1 MIHEILGRLA
11 SARSF
16 VFAALAL
23 ASFAASAF
31 ETPYLTFRSADT
43 FSLKTNNSA
52 KNWDGTIEYSTDT
65 ENWETWNGSEIAAGN
80 AGSDYR
86 LYLRGTGNKTITAGS
101 SNKKWIF
108 PSGSDIYCEGD
119 IEVLRGYDGNPPTMN
134 TDCYYCL
141 FDGNAKLKSAPKLS
155 ATTLT
160 ARCYQKMFYGCTALE
175 TAPTISAMTLAESCC
190 NEMFKGCTSLRTPP
204 PTLPATTLQRYC
216 YQSMFSGCTA
226 LETAPSI
233 AATTMASTSCCMY
246 MFKDCTSLVTAPEL
260 HTKTLQSSCYQ
271 SMFEGC
277 TSLVTIPELTAETLA
292 SSCYTAMFKG
302 CTALETAPAI
312 SATTLASS
320 CCESMFQNCTK
331 LKTIPDFYDIT
342 LQTSCYRSM
351 FSGCS
356 ALEIPPALPAT
367 TLANYCYNNMFNSCT
382 SLKTLPKLEATTV
395 SSYAYQGMFLSCTAL
410 KVSSELTP
418 GKKTWKLPAGISGG
432 TDWNKSMLAST
443 GGTFKDNPVPGTTY
457 YIVSM
462 DSTELSLS
470 QNEFNAWTGDTVSI
484 NLAST
489 IVGGSMTYTFPGP
502 YSDSPY
508 SLPGGLTLTSG
519 GALTGKIATAGT
531 YDFVVK
537 VQDTTSPTPL
547 TLDAEYRIIVTD
559 PDPLTAPGVNLG
571 KARVGKEK
579 NFMLS
584 DTVAGGVAPYTFT
597 LASVE
602 GNALPAGYA
611 IADGV
616 LAGTATEEK
625 TNTFRLTVTDKLG
638 VTETF
643 EYMLVSYIPVGLKD
657 DDPDEPETGDTIE
670 YDNGDGVFPRICT
683 KIIASSAVVTWEDSW
698 YYVTGNVTLSKGAI
712 VRGKVSLILCDGAT
726 LTIPTA
732 ESYKAGIQV
741 VDDGENIDTFTV
753 YAQTGGSGKL
763 NVTGGY
769 NGAGIGGGNGQ
780 SAGNVI
786 IYGGEITTTGG
797 SDATGIGGG
806 WHGSGGTVKIYG
818 GNVSAK
824 GNRYSA
830 AIGGA
835 GSDNPGSGGDVYVYG
850 GSVVASAGHAYA
862 AGIGAETMLSTT
874 PQGTLTV
881 GPYVVVK
888 AGSSKNPTT
897 VLEHGVGGVIDLGTG
912 TGHQYFQLETT
923 GPAPLEQVAEANTLA
938 VHTTDEV
945 NWDLAT
951 TITGGTTPYSFEIK
965 SWPGKPEGI
974 SLSSEGVLTG
984 TFTAAGE
991 HTFTVTVTDSG
1002 KGDDAKTDDFTYT
1015 ITVTVKPRS
1024 ITYMH
1029 GEETLNGL
1037 EPSEYMPGTATNLPV
1052 TATAPNGYEF
1062 GGWYD
1067 NAGLTGDAVTSIS
1080 AEETED
1086 LIFYAKFTPIVYS
1099 ITYMDG
1105 DAPMEGLAP
1114 ATYTIVSG
1122 ATLPA
1127 TATKDGNDFCGW
1139 YANLGLTEG
1148 PVTTIA
1154 SGTID
1159 NKIFW
1164 AKWEAIVPIE
1174 RTGDAAL
1181 QVKAYKSI
1189 NWNVASGVTGGKA
1202 PLTFAASGLPTGVA
1216 MSESGVV
1223 SGSLAAA
1230 GTYPFTV
1237 TVTDAKSRQE
1247 TFDYSITVVEVSP
1260 IEEGEPAEPDT
1271 GVVIQYKAADGQM
1284 RTRMATPVTSSNAA
1298 VTWEDS
1304 WYYVTG
1310 DVTLSAGVTVSG
1322 SVCLILGDGATLTT
1336 TGAYDCAGVN
1346 VANGNTL
1353 TIYGQVEGDGA
1364 LTATGGGNA
1373 AGIGGNTSEGWGTIH
1388 VYACNITANS
1398 SGSGRGIGK
1407 SNWGSDAGS
1416 LYIHSIDLHVTAGAY
1431 EDPTATRSPDP
1442 VDHKVSFNN
1451 GDKYVLIVYDPTT
1464 PLVAGETDLGSVTK
1478 GEYVTK
1484 NLKNS
1489 ISGGSPEYTFAV
1501 KAGSSLPTELS
1512 LLESGLLWGTPTVA
1526 GSYSFWVTVRDAS
1539 SQTIDVEFT
1548 LKVNGIFNISYY
1560 EADGET
1566 PISAQPVTYI
1576 EGTGVAHEDMPVPE
1590 MTGYDFAGWYTDTD
1604 LTEGPVT
1611 SISTS
1616 EAIDKVFYAK
1626 WTATVYPITYYWGT
1640 QECAEGDTHNDLLPT
1655 SYTIEAEAITLPIP
1669 VKNGWYF
1676 EGWYDNPQLAGSPV
1690 TTIPEGS
1697 TGDKAVYSKW
1707 EQAGQ
1712 PFTQKENR
1720 LSADAGFEMSISLTP
1735 TISGGKKP
1743 YSFALKS
1750 GSELPGDVTLSEAGV
1765 LSGTVAAAGAYEF
1778 TVIVTDD
1785 VETEPFEATYTLY
1798 VDLTKTTTDPNGRDA
1813 VFYIGYSGSVI
1824 LASAISGG
1832 TAPYTFALDEDSG
1845 SPLPP
1850 GMKLNGNKLEGTPT
1864 FVGNSYFTLKVT
1876 DAKGVTSHLDYWVYS
1891 QRSSAQ
1897 ESDTVNGIDWSFVSA
1912 SPPKEGS
1919 RLSIWNSESLTSDGQ
1934 HAISINVAGCVYVP
1948 DGSRLW
1954 TGNVPVTCIGRN
1966 AFKGCDKITRMTLPD
1981 TITDIGENAFDGCTA
1996 LKAVVIPSS
2005 GILEHINTNAFTGA
2019 TSLEHIYVGKGDKVA
2034 FTALLEASGYAV
2046 TDENFVVE
2054 CDFYTL
2060 TLDTNFGDE
2069 LEMPVLTKAYTETLY
2084 LPTVGNLPVPTRK
2097 DYTFEGWY
2105 TEESGGTRINED
2117 DTRSGGDWTLY
2128 AHWSTT
2134 LPDPVF
2140 TVNYKGELT
2149 DVTLNGHTEI
2159 VIPDTV
2165 TAIGDRALDGLRV
2178 SANKNLLRVTIPDTV
2193 KDIGSRAFA
2202 ECTKLREINIPE
2214 GVTNISLS
2222 AFRLCSNLES
2232 VQIPGSV
2239 ETIGDYA
2246 FVNCSNLVSVT
2257 IGDGVRNIGQGAFGY
2272 CTSLSCDDEQGFYIP
2287 DSVQTIGSG
2296 AFHSV
2301 AFTKASLPGSLY
2313 SVGSSVSSAFS
2324 NVSLL
2329 KSIDVMYRTDQ
2340 TTFVIHE
2347 GRLTRVYLNGNTEV
2361 VVPNDVTNI
2370 STGAFR
2376 DLSEMTSVT
2385 IPSTVTGI
2393 QGGAF
2398 ENCTGLTEINLP
2410 DSLKYLG
2417 RAFTGCTNL
2426 KNIVIPDSVT
2436 ELDEGCFGLCDFLES
2451 VTIGS
2456 GVTEIPHSAFYHCSN
2471 LEAVTV
2477 RGNVT
2482 SIARAAF
2489 SGCTALQ
2496 AIELPDTLKEIGN
2509 MAFYNCASLSSL
2521 RIPKGVEIGSFAFA
2535 HCSSLTSVNISGTVA
2550 PKLLKFAKAGRRLLT
2565 AGPDP
2570 EATSVGQHAF
2580 YGCSGL
2586 DSVLIGSKVNEIG
2599 GGAFGGCSKLKS
2611 ITVEAGNENYTTVD
2625 GMLLTADHTT
2635 LISGAGSDRGVVVP
2649 ANVTTIEEGAFAGFG
2664 NITSVTLPDT
2674 VQTVGT
2680 AAFSNCTA
2688 LATMTI
2694 PSSVTSIG
2702 NKAFYGT
2709 AVKTVCVSTGDATRM
2724 SGLVAGTGYDTT
2736 GVTFFDPTA
2745 TLPTVEKPFEEAS
2758 NGLPNWQNYVL
2769 NQDADEPVK
2778 VEGVTDATA
2787 TRVSIAS
2794 TLKTPATDTG
2804 FTVKYSIDKVSADGA
2819 VVSEGERQATSA
2831 FSIDLE
2837 SITTNAF
2844 FTMKATIVNDETG
2857 AEIPVET
2864 ENTIGV
2870 LAITDAPKTTIIGV
2884 PFKSLSED
2892 GSISVANLVHTANL
2906 TDGAKLSAYDS
2917 SGNLHAWT
2925 LESGEW
2931 TPDLVVGQQEQTGD
2945 AGTIKLD
2952 RGKGVWLTR
2961 ADADLDKPIYLIGEA
2976 SNESVE
2982 TELEAPAEE
2991 NGTAWTLVASPS
3003 VEPADVAD
3011 IVGANTGD
3019 RIILPSDGFPRN
3031 YSYKNGEWGYDGNDE
3046 PEEIAPGITVVRPK
3060 RITGDNKIPAGR
3072 GFWYLNKDAGSKS
3085 INW

>member
-1 MIHEILGRLA
+1 
-11 SARSF
+11 
-16 VFAALAL
+16 
-23 ASFAASAF
+23 
-31 ETPYLTFRSADT
+31 
-43 FSLKTNNSA
+43 
-52 KNWDGTIEYSTDT
+52 
-65 ENWETWNGSEIAAGN
+65 
-80 AGSDYR
+80 
-86 LYLRGTGNKTITAGS
+86 
-101 SNKKWIF
+101 
-108 PSGSDIYCEGD
+108 
-119 IEVLRGYDGNPPTMN
+119 
-134 TDCYYCL
+134 
-141 FDGNAKLKSAPKLS
+141 
-155 ATTLT
+155 
-160 ARCYQKMFYGCTALE
+160 
-175 TAPTISAMTLAESCC
+175 
-190 NEMFKGCTSLRTPP
+190 
-204 PTLPATTLQRYC
+204 
-216 YQSMFSGCTA
+216 
-226 LETAPSI
+226 
-233 AATTMASTSCCMY
+233 
-246 MFKDCTSLVTAPEL
+246 
-260 HTKTLQSSCYQ
+260 
-271 SMFEGC
+271 
-277 TSLVTIPELTAETLA
+277 
-292 SSCYTAMFKG
+292 
-302 CTALETAPAI
+302 
-312 SATTLASS
+312 
-320 CCESMFQNCTK
+320 
-331 LKTIPDFYDIT
+331 
-342 LQTSCYRSM
+342 
-351 FSGCS
+351 
-356 ALEIPPALPAT
+356 
-367 TLANYCYNNMFNSCT
+367 
-382 SLKTLPKLEATTV
+382 
-395 SSYAYQGMFLSCTAL
+395 
-410 KVSSELTP
+410 
-418 GKKTWKLPAGISGG
+418 
-432 TDWNKSMLAST
+432 MLAST

-470 QNEFNAWTGDTVSI
+470 QNEFAAWTGDDVEI

-508 SLPGGLTLTSG
+508 SLPEGLTLTSG

-559 PDPLTAPGVNLG
+559 PAPLTAPGANLG
-571 KARVGKEK
+571 KVRVGKEK

-625 TNTFRLTVTDKLG
+625 TNTFRLKVTDKLG

-683 KIIASSAVVTWEDSW
+683 KITASSTVVTWADSW

-862 AGIGAETMLSTT
+862 AGIGAETMSSTT

-888 AGSSKNPTT
+888 AGSSANPTA
-897 VLEHGVGGVIDLGTG
+897 VLEHGVNGAIDLGTG
-912 TGHQYFQLETT
+912 ANHQYFLLETT

-938 VHTTDEV
+938 VYTTDEV

-1002 KGDDAKTDDFTYT
+1002 KGDNAKTDDFTYA

-1024 ITYMH
+1024 ITYMD
-1029 GEETLNGL
+1029 GEEVLTDLLPATYTPGVGADISTAIPQKAGYTFNGWYGNPEL
-1037 EPSEYMPGTATNLPV
+1037 AGNPV
-1052 TATAPNGYEF
+1052 TAVSTEA
-1062 GGWYD
+1062 
-1067 NAGLTGDAVTSIS
+1067 TGDLV
-1080 AEETED
+1080 
-1086 LIFYAKFTPIVYS
+1086 FYAKFTPIVYS
-1099 ITYMDG
+1099 ITYKDG
-1105 DAPMEGLAP
+1105 DTTLDALAP

-1148 PVTTIA
+1148 PVMTIPA
-1154 SGTID
+1154 GTID
-1159 NKIFW
+1159 NKTFW

-1223 SGSLAAA
+1223 SGSLTAA

-1260 IEEGEPAEPDT
+1260 VEEGEPAEPDT
-1271 GVVIQYKAADGQM
+1271 GVVVQYKAADGQM
-1284 RTRMATPVTSSNAA
+1284 RTRMATPVTSSNTA
-1298 VTWEDS
+1298 VTWENS
-1304 WYYVTG
+1304 WYYVGG

-1336 TGAYDCAGVN
+1336 TGAYDYAGVN
-1346 VANGNTL
+1346 VAMGNNTL
-1353 TIYGQVEGDGA
+1353 TIYGQLEGNGA
-1364 LTATGGGNA
+1364 LTATGGGTA
-1373 AGIGGNTSEGWGTIH
+1373 AGIGGNSGQGCGTIH
-1388 VYACNITANS
+1388 VYACNITAT
-1398 SGSGRGIGK
+1398 GAYAMGIGRG
-1407 SNWGSDAGS
+1407 NLGSTAGGS
-1416 LYIHSIDLHVTAGAY
+1416 LYIHSADLVVKAGAY
-1431 EDPTATRSPDP
+1431 EAPTATRSRDE
-1442 VDHKVSFNN
+1442 DGKVTFNSN
-1451 GDKYVLIVYDPTT
+1451 DKYVVIVYNPTT

-1489 ISGGSPEYTFAV
+1489 ISGGSPEYTCAV
-1501 KAGSSLPTELS
+1501 KAGSSLPTGLS

-1560 EADGET
+1560 EADGKT

-1640 QECAEGDTHNDLLPT
+1640 QECAEGDTHDDLEPIT
-1655 SYTIEAEAITLPIP
+1655 YTIEDEDISLPIP
-1669 VKNGWYF
+1669 EKEGWYF

-1720 LSADAGFEMSISLTP
+1720 LSADAGLDMSIGLTP

-1785 VETEPFEATYTLY
+1785 VETEPFEATYTFY
-1798 VDLTKTTTDPNGRDA
+1798 VELTKTTTDPNGRDA
-1813 VFYIGYSGSVI
+1813 VFYIGYPGSVI

-1832 TAPYTFALDEDSG
+1832 TAPYTFALDDEAG

-2034 FTALLEASGYAV
+2034 FTALLEASGYEV
-2046 TDENFVVE
+2046 TDENFIVE
-2054 CDFYTL
+2054 CDFYNL

-2069 LEMPVLTKAYTETLY
+2069 LDMPVLTKAYTETLY
-2084 LPTVGNLPVPTRK
+2084 LPNVGNLPVPTRK

-2117 DTRSGGDWTLY
+2117 DTLSGGDRTLY

-2149 DVTLNGHTEI
+2149 DVTLNGHTEVVVPETVNDI
-2159 VIPDTV
+2159 TV
-2165 TAIGDRALDGLRV
+2165 TAIGNRAFDGRT
-2178 SANKNLLRVTIPDTV
+2178 ATDKKKLLRVALPDSI
-2193 KDIGSRAFA
+2193 KNIDSSAFA
-2202 ECTKLREINIPE
+2202 ECSNLREVSIPS
-2214 GVTNISLS
+2214 GVTNIALQ
-2222 AFRLCSNLES
+2222 AFRLCVSLES
-2232 VQIPGSV
+2232 VDIPGSV

-2246 FVNCSNLVSVT
+2246 FANCSNLVSVT

-2324 NVSLL
+2324 NVSSL
-2329 KSIDVMYRTDQ
+2329 KSVDVMYRTDQ

-2370 STGAFR
+2370 WTGAFR

-2489 SGCTALQ
+2489 SDCTALQ

-2521 RIPKGVEIGSFAFA
+2521 RIPKGVAIGSFAFA

-2565 AGPDP
+2565 AGSDP

-2625 GMLLTADHTT
+2625 GMLLTADYTT

-2674 VQTVGT
+2674 VTTIGK

-2688 LATMTI
+2688 LATVTI

-2702 NKAFYGT
+2702 SKAFYDT
-2709 AVKTVCVSTGDATRM
+2709 AIKTVCVSSGDGTRM
-2724 SGLVAGTGYDTT
+2724 SGLVAGTEYNTE
-2736 GVTFFDPTA
+2736 GVTFFDLAAAVPS
-2745 TLPTVEKPFEEAS
+2745 VDKPLEEAS
-2758 NGLPNWQNYVL
+2758 NGIPNWQNYVL
-2769 NQDADEPVK
+2769 GQDGDEPVK
-2778 VEGVTDATA
+2778 VEGVSTA
-2787 TRVSIAS
+2787 TESSVTIAS
-2794 TLKTPATDTG
+2794 TLKTPTASTG
-2804 FTVKYSIDKVSADGA
+2804 FTVKYSIDQVSADGA
-2819 VVSEGERQATSA
+2819 VVSKGEKQTSSEL
-2831 FSIDLE
+2831 SIDLE

-2844 FTMKATIVNDETG
+2844 FTMKATIINDATG
-2857 AEIPVET
+2857 AEVPVTT
-2864 ENTIGV
+2864 ENVIGV
-2870 LAITDAPKTTIIGV
+2870 LAITNAPATTIIGV
-2884 PFKSLSED
+2884 PFKSLADD
-2892 GSISVANLVHTANL
+2892 GSISVSNLVQTANLSEGDELKAFDADGKLHSWTL
-2906 TDGAKLSAYDS
+2906 TDGAWVPDYV
-2917 SGNLHAWT
+2917 SG
-2925 LESGEW
+2925 G
-2931 TPDLVVGQQEQTGD
+2931 TGTEMSED
-2945 AGTIKLD
+2945 ADKIKLA

-2961 ADADLDKPIYLIGEA
+2961 KDPTKPIYFVGEA
-2976 SNESVE
+2976 SVEAAE
-2982 TELEAPAEE
+2982 TELDVATDEAPK
-2991 NGTAWTLVASPS
+2991 AWNMVAPPS
-3003 VEPADVAD
+3003 VEPVKLNDVFTVD
-3011 IVGANTGD
+3011 
-3019 RIILPSDGFPRN
+3019 DGSTIQVPPAREGGIPRN
-3031 YSYKNGEWGYDGNDE
+3031 YTFKNGKWGYDGSEN
-3046 PEEIAPGITVVRPK
+3046 GIPK
-3060 RITGDNKIPAGR
+3060 RIESDTLPPGR
-3072 GFWYLNKDAGSKS
+3072 GFWYINKSKDPNKK